1 MTRRHIMFAACGLL
15 AAMLA
20 LDLRAAPPNPYDAP
34 AVLALGSGAAPV
46 GGFCGAP
53 AGLPGS

>member
-1 MTRRHIMFAACGLL
+1 MTRRHIMFTACGLL

-20 LDLRAAPPNPYDAP
+20 LDLRASPPNPYNAP
-34 AVLALGSGAAPV
+34 AALALGSGAAPV

-53 AGLPGS
+53 AGLSGS

>member
-1 MTRRHIMFAACGLL
+1 MTRRHIMFATCLLL

-34 AVLALGSGAAPV
+34 AALALGSGAAPV